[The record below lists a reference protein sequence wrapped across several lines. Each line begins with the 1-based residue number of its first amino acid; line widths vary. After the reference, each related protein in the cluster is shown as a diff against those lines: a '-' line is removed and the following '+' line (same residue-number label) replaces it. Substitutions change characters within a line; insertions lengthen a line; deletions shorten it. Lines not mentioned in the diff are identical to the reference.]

1 MKNQC
6 YAHETAQ
13 TIQAVRCCNGD
24 LTIALVA
31 DSHLDNSVPAT
42 IENISAVDQAVQFDC
57 CVHLGDFLAGEIGGR
72 YAKLL
77 LRQQLELFRTA
88 VSSGRFFP
96 VQGNHDA
103 CSGPY
108 SERLWLEAI
117 GFLDAEQNLRRPAQ
131 KPYYYVDIAKEKVRL
146 VFLCSYYYKQHGGE
160 PVMIFGYEESQIHWL
175 QETALNLPAD
185 WTVLLFSH
193 DAPFSALLSDEKTA
207 LEKNNIAN
215 GNPVF
220 SALDQCRKQYGF
232 DVAGWFIGHYH
243 GDRIVTLFGVP
254 FVITASETAYD
265 PQLFDDDVRFWERDL
280 GTPSEDLW
288 DALVLKKSERRVYLK
303 RFGAGEDRIV
313 HY

>member
-1 MKNQC
+1 MINQC
-6 YAHETAQ
+6 YEYEAAH
-13 TIQAVRCCNGD
+13 TIQDVLSCNGD
-24 LTIALVA
+24 LNIALVA

-57 CVHLGDFLAGEIGGR
+57 CVHLGDFLAGEIGRR

-77 LRQQLELFRTA
+77 LRQQLALFRPT

-108 SERLWLEAI
+108 SARLWPEAI
-117 GFLDAEQNLRRPAQ
+117 GFLDAEQGVCRPAQ

-146 VFLCSYYYKQHGGE
+146 VFLCSYFYEHRDGE
-160 PVMIFGYEESQIHWL
+160 PIMIFGYEEDQIQWL
-175 QETALNLPAD
+175 QNETLVLPSD
-185 WTVLLFSH
+185 WTVMLFPTTRRFLHCCSMRKLH
-193 DAPFSALLSDEKTA
+193 SKRTTSSTAIRSFVHWSSAESSTA
-207 LEKNNIAN
+207 STRLD
-215 GNPVF
+215 GS
-220 SALDQCRKQYGF
+220 SATID
-232 DVAGWFIGHYH
+232 
-243 GDRIVTLFGVP
+243 GDRIKTLFGIP
-254 FVITASETAYD
+254 FVITASQTAYD
-265 PQLFDDDVRFWERDL
+265 PQLFDDDVRFWEREL

>member
-1 MKNQC
+1 MINQC
-6 YAHETAQ
+6 YEYEAAH
-13 TIQAVRCCNGD
+13 TIQDVLSCNGD
-24 LTIALVA
+24 LNIALVA

-57 CVHLGDFLAGEIGGR
+57 CVHLGDFLAVEIGGC

-103 CSGPY
+103 CSGPC
-108 SERLWLEAI
+108 SGKLWPEAI
-117 GFLDAEQNLRRPAQ
+117 RFLDAEEDVRRPAQ
-131 KPYYYVDIAKEKVRL
+131 KPYYYVDIAKEQVRL
-146 VFLCSYYYKQHGGE
+146 VFLCSYFYEQHGGASAM
-160 PVMIFGYEESQIHWL
+160 VFGYEESQIRWL
-175 QETALNLPAD
+175 QNEALTLPPG